1 MLSKKG
7 KFMML
12 MLLLATSN
20 MMYSQR
26 NEMGILTNIGISK
39 FHNKEII
46 RSHRII
52 VGVMPKYSESY
63 EGGAYYRKTFNNK
76 TFFKLE
82 LSYNRL
88 KEKHIARNQRITE
101 RGIISSNPIEY
112 GWIDIG
118 EITEAREIRNHNAI
132 NFPVYFGFHRKK
144 LLFELGFGGS
154 LVWATNRSITVN
166 EVIRGEEKSQ
176 GSISNDNDSPKTR
189 RLFRVNTGY
198 VLSEKTKLKLNG
210 YWTTEKGEPNSL
222 RYYTEFS
229 IGLAYQLLN
238 RKARW

>member
-12 MLLLATSN
+12 ILLLATSN
-20 MMYSQR
+20 LMYSQR
-26 NEMGILTNIGISK
+26 NELGILTNIGINK
-39 FHNKEII
+39 FHNREII

-52 VGVMPKYSESY
+52 GDVVPKYSESY

-76 TFFKLE
+76 TFFKFE

-88 KEKHIARNQRITE
+88 KEKQVSSDQRITE
-101 RGIISSNPIEY
+101 REIISRNPIKY
-112 GWIDIG
+112 GWVDIG

-132 NFPVYFGFHRKK
+132 NFPVYFGFHLKK
-144 LLFELGFGGS
+144 LFFELGFGGS
-154 LVWATNRSITVN
+154 LIWATNRSITVN
-166 EVIRGEEKSQ
+166 EIIRGEEKSQ
-176 GSISNDNDSPKTR
+176 VSISNDNDTPKIR

-229 IGLAYQLLN
+229 IGLEYQLLN